1 MTPSVLCIIQVGFL
15 SGVVYH
21 EHVVNLRHE
30 RKCQPTAFQ
39 RCSNTELPNE
49 TSIHLEHASKRKE
62 IMLHACAE
70 DAQNRVDWLIWWWLM
85 RRRLGYTIDWLMYV
99 FILFMFFH
107 HPELKSVNPQFNLS
121 LFLGSERVRYSSTIW
136 LELFF
141 TGKWDTLN
149 WIQHF
154 ATHTGHLRFQFVSAT
169 TFESASNAVPP
180 PSLSPES
187 SVWCDPL
194 LRISS
199 TMHEI
204 YHRNKLLYVTQTSDG
219 HSVGSRQYIVN
230 QDSYKNWHKVCKKI
244 SKKYNSWAAEAEQP
258 PG

>member
-85 RRRLGYTIDWLMYV
+85 RRLGYTIDWLMSSYYSCSSIILNWSQSILNSIYHSFLIQKEFVTHLQFDWNSSLLENGTPWTEYNISQLTLVIFV
-99 FILFMFFH
+99 F
-107 HPELKSVNPQFNLS
+107 S
-121 LFLGSERVRYSSTIW
+121 LFQRQLLNPLQT
-136 LELFF
+136 LF
-141 TGKWDTLN
+141 
-149 WIQHF
+149 
-154 ATHTGHLRFQFVSAT
+154 HLHRFRPKA
-169 TFESASNAVPP
+169 
-180 PSLSPES
+180 PSDAIHCCGFPALCTKFITETNY
-187 SVWCDPL
+187 C
-194 LRISS
+194 
-199 TMHEI
+199 M
-204 YHRNKLLYVTQTSDG
+204 
-219 HSVGSRQYIVN
+219 
-230 QDSYKNWHKVCKKI
+230 
-244 SKKYNSWAAEAEQP
+244 
-258 PG
+258 